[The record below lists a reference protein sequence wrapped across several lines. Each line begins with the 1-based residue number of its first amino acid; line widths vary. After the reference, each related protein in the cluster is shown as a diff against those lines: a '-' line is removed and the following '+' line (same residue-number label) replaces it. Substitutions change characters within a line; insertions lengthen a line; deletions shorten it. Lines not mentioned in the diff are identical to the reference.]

1 MMQITTSTCDDVME
15 KNFRIF
21 KGLGCTTAA
30 NKEEF
35 YGFEACQIVY
45 AYSQKNG
52 HAHGV
57 FFRLVDGRVFDT
69 CGRQHDPD
77 PGMYDQTTH

>member
-1 MMQITTSTCDDVME
+1 MNVNPSCYDAVME
-15 KNFRIF
+15 KHFRVF
-21 KGLGCTTAA
+21 KGLGCTVAA

-35 YGFEACQIVY
+35 YGFEACQVLL
-45 AYSQKNG
+45 
-52 HAHGV
+52 AHSHKQGCGAGV

-77 PGMYDQTTH
+77 PDLYDQTTH